1 MYLYEKDCAMKI
13 KNFVLVIITA
23 LLLSGCFLFK
33 KLPRDDNDNSIM
45 YGVTMMLNSY
55 QMDSLISV
63 DNLPMLDEWLYAEFS
78 DYETNGRIE
87 KYTYIKELTESSELI
102 YVATVKDT
110 LYKVVKR
117 MIEIKE

>member
-33 KLPRDDNDNSIM
+33 KVPRDDNDNSIM